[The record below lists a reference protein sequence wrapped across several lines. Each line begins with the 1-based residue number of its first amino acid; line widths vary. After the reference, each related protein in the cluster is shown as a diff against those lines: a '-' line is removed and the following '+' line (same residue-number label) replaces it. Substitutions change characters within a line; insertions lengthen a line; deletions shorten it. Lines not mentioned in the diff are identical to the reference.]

1 MSIPKHLS
9 TPRYLG
15 LTLLVFGISAAAV
28 ACAASKP
35 SNGPDSA
42 TVARNLADSVARAE
56 QQHAGELSDSARA
69 ALASL
74 LKDPKSAAFDSVMVV
89 QPPPVNGRPAPMVV
103 CGRIRGK
110 PGIGGR
116 SAPAAFVYQ
125 NRMTVFVEDP
135 TNRQAFGTVW
145 SETCAHPQAR
155 VIARQQD

>member
-1 MSIPKHLS
+1 MTFLKHRFAPLRCFGLALVVIS
-9 TPRYLG
+9 T
-15 LTLLVFGISAAAV
+15 TTAVV
-28 ACAASKP
+28 ACSPSKS

-42 TVARNLADSVARAE
+42 TVARNLADSVAKAGV
-56 QQHAGELSDSARA
+56 QHASELMDSARV

-74 LKDPKSAAFDSVMVV
+74 LKDPKSATFDSLMVV
-89 QPPPVNGRPAPMVV
+89 QPPPINGRPSRMVV

-135 TNRQAFGTVW
+135 TNQRAFGDVW
-145 SETCAHPQAR
+145 SGLCAHPQSR
-155 VIARQQD
+155 VVAK

>member
-1 MSIPKHLS
+1 MSCFKVLS
-9 TPRYLG
+9 VLRFLG
-15 LTLLVFGISAAAV
+15 LALVALALSSAAA
-28 ACAASKP
+28 CSPSKS

-42 TVARNLADSVARAE
+42 TVARNLADSVAKADA
-56 QQHAGELSDSARA
+56 QHAGELMDSARV

-74 LKDPKSAAFDSVMVV
+74 LKDPNSATFDSLMVV
-89 QPPPVNGRPAPMVV
+89 QPPPINGRPSRMVV

-135 TNRQAFGTVW
+135 TNQRAFGDVW
-145 SETCAHPQAR
+145 SGLCAHPQSR
-155 VIARQQD
+155 VIAR

>member
-1 MSIPKHLS
+1 MSFSKPLS
-9 TPRYLG
+9 ALLFLG
-15 LTLLVFGISAAAV
+15 CALVVLGTSSSAV
-28 ACAASKP
+28 ACTSSKP

-42 TVARNLADSVARAE
+42 TVASNLADSVAKAE
-56 QQHAGELSDSARA
+56 QQRAGALRDSARV

-74 LKDPKSAAFDSVMVV
+74 LKDPKSATFDSLMVV
-89 QPPPVNGRPAPMVV
+89 LPPPVNGRPSPMVV

-125 NRMTVFVEDP
+125 NRMTVFVTDAS
-135 TNRQAFGTVW
+135 NKKAFGEVW

-155 VIARQQD
+155 VIVK